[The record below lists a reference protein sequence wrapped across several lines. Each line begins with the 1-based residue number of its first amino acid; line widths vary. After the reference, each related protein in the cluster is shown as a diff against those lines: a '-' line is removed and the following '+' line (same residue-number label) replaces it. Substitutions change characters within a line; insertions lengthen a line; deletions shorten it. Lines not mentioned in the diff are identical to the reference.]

1 MPERGLGNAKTPGKC
16 RAFGFVLS
24 VEQWERRDSN
34 PRRQSHL
41 IYSQTRLTTSVH
53 SRIARHESPFGKPL
67 RAVGILGSAP
77 PVDK

>member
-41 IYSQTRLTTSVH
+41 IYSSVLQCF
-53 SRIARHESPFGKPL
+53 SIAAESLRMLISPRIYRVI
-67 RAVGILGSAP
+67 RA
-77 PVDK
+77 